1 MDLYQMQIK
10 NSWIA
15 CSLLAGFVLQLFRNN
30 MNGISSFLAGGT
42 LPVLLLGSLFWFR
55 MLGPGDIKL
64 FCALG
69 GIMGPTVVCKCIWYA
84 FLSGAGISL
93 AVLISSGEAGN
104 RIQYLTGYIN
114 AYIRTGKKK
123 PYYRKGTA
131 VENIHFTVPVFMSVM
146 LYAGGIY

>member
-10 NSWIA
+10 NSWII
-15 CSLLAGFVLQLFRNN
+15 CSLLAGFILQLYQ
-30 MNGISSFLAGGT
+30 NGSEGFISFVTGGS
-42 LPVLLLGSLFWFR
+42 LPLLILGILFWFR

-69 GIMGPTVVCKCIWYA
+69 GIMGPEVICRCIWYA

-93 AVLISSGEAGN
+93 AVLICSGEMWN
-104 RIQYLTGYIN
+104 RIQYLTGYLSE
-114 AYIRTGKKK
+114 YVRSGIRK
-123 PYYRKGTA
+123 PYYQKGTA
-131 VENIHFTVPVFMSVM
+131 VENIHFAVPVFMSVM